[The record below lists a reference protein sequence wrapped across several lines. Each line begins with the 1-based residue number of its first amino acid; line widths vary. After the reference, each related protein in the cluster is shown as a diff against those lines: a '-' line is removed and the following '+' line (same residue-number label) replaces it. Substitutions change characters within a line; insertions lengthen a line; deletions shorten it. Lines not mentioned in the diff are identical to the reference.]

1 MGSALTYQGQ
11 LQQSNSP
18 GNIIGQPASGPVT
31 AVCDFRFS
39 LWDAV
44 TNGNLVGATQTNS
57 AVSVSN
63 GLFTV
68 TLDFGASAFNGN
80 ARWLDIG
87 VRTNGGGAFTALT
100 PRQLVPVVPYALY
113 ATAAGNTAATNFSG
127 TFTNSAYYGNGGGLT
142 NLNYNNITNPPA
154 IPSTNGLATTNYV
167 IAATTN
173 LGRTIAVNMTN
184 ALNQFTGTFTNG
196 SYYGNG
202 GGLTNIPTSGVSN
215 FLGAVTN
222 VATGQGFVTASITN
236 GFQTTNIY
244 LSQWSNIGTNQFD
257 TNNAGIAAA
266 QVATNNFGATV
277 AVNMTN
283 ALNQFTGTFTNGTY
297 YGNGGGL
304 TNVYAY
310 TALQAITTTTKYTFP
325 HGLTHLPYFYSV
337 ELYCT
342 NHDDATGYSLGQS
355 VKWGDVV
362 KNNLTGQE
370 FCDATNVYFTL
381 TANLNDNWNLISIVP
396 ASGGT
401 AVNTT
406 SSTNWNL
413 KVVAQ

>member
-1 MGSALTYQGQ
+1 
-11 LQQSNSP
+11 
-18 GNIIGQPASGPVT
+18 
-31 AVCDFRFS
+31 
-39 LWDAV
+39 
-44 TNGNLVGATQTNS
+44 
-57 AVSVSN
+57 
-63 GLFTV
+63 
-68 TLDFGASAFNGN
+68 
-80 ARWLDIG
+80 
-87 VRTNGGGAFTALT
+87 
-100 PRQLVPVVPYALY
+100 
-113 ATAAGNTAATNFSG
+113 
-127 TFTNSAYYGNGGGLT
+127 
-142 NLNYNNITNPPA
+142 LNYNNITNPPA

-167 IAATTN
+167 IAATTNLGRTIAVNMTNALNQFTGTFTNGAYYGSGGGLTNLNYNNITNPPVIPSTNGLATTNYVNTATTN

>member
-1 MGSALTYQGQ
+1 MTNALNQ
-11 LQQSNSP
+11 
-18 GNIIGQPASGPVT
+18 
-31 AVCDFRFS
+31 
-39 LWDAV
+39 
-44 TNGNLVGATQTNS
+44 
-57 AVSVSN
+57 
-63 GLFTV
+63 FT
-68 TLDFGASAFNGN
+68 
-80 ARWLDIG
+80 
-87 VRTNGGGAFTALT
+87 
-100 PRQLVPVVPYALY
+100 
-113 ATAAGNTAATNFSG
+113 G
-127 TFTNSAYYGNGGGLT
+127 TFTNGAYYGSGGGLT
-142 NLNYNNITNPPA
+142 NLNYNNITNPPV

-167 IAATTN
+167 NTATTN